1 MTSAQSAAPQSDVKQ
16 ALRSASPWIERLA
29 RFGYAAKGV
38 VYNLIGVLAL
48 LSALGWGAGAT
59 TGSRGVLQRLLEQ
72 PFGRTLVAAIAIGLA
87 GYAVWCFIQA
97 IEDPEQAG
105 SDVKGIAKRIGSF
118 GKGVIYFSLV
128 FAAVSM
134 VVGRAQGG
142 GGEDNIDNRTAMLM
156 SFPFGIWLVGF
167 VGLSVVGYGLRQLYR
182 GWKVKLDDQLNLY
195 RLSPRARTAVLR
207 ISRFGIGA
215 RGVVFAVIGAA
226 LVVAAYHS
234 DPSEAKG
241 VGDALATVREQ
252 PYGPWLLGLV
262 ALGMIAYGVYEL
274 VRAKYR
280 RIDPA

>member
-1 MTSAQSAAPQSDVKQ
+1 MTTIQANAPKYDVRQ
-16 ALRSASPWIERLA
+16 ALKSASPWIERLA

-38 VYNLIGVLAL
+38 VYSLIGILAL
-48 LSALGWGAGAT
+48 LSALGWGGGET

-72 PFGRTLVAAIAIGLA
+72 PFGRVLVGALAVGLA
-87 GYAVWCFIQA
+87 GYAVWCFVQA
-97 IEDPEQAG
+97 IEDPEQEG
-105 SDVKGIAKRIGSF
+105 SDAKGIMKRLAAF

-134 VVGRAQGG
+134 VVGYRSG
-142 GGEDNIDNRTAMLM
+142 GGEDGIDKKTATLM

-167 VGLSVVGYGLRQLYR
+167 VGLFIVGYGLRQLYR
-182 GWKVKLDDQLNLY
+182 AWKVKLDDQLNLY
-195 RLSPRARTAVLR
+195 RLSAGAHSAVLK

-215 RGVVFAVIGAA
+215 RGVVFAVIGVA
-226 LVVAAYHS
+226 LVIAAYHAN
-234 DPSEAKG
+234 PSEAKG
-241 VGDALATVREQ
+241 VGEALETVREQ

-262 ALGMIAYGVYEL
+262 ALGLIAYGVYEF